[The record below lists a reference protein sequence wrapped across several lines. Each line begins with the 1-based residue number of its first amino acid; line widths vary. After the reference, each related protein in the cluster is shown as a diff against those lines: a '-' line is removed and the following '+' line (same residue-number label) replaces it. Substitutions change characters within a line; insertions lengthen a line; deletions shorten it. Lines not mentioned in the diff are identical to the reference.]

1 MYPLKFEPILKQT
14 LWGGDK
20 IIPFKHLNDT
30 LANVGESWE
39 VSAVEGSESIVANG
53 ADKGLT
59 LPDMVRKYKEDLV
72 GEANYARFGNKF
84 PLLIKLLMPSWTCRF
99 RYTRVTSWLR
109 NVITVLVK
117 MKCGMLLLLTRVP
130 S

>member
-39 VSAVEGSESIVANG
+39 VSAVEG
-53 ADKGLT
+53 
-59 LPDMVRKYKEDLV
+59 
-72 GEANYARFGNKF
+72 
-84 PLLIKLLMPSWTCRF
+84 MPSAASLFHRAGF
-99 RYTRVTSWLR
+99 
-109 NVITVLVK
+109 
-117 MKCGMLLLLTRVP
+117 CGGKHAARGI
-130 S
+130 

>member
-1 MYPLKFEPILKQT
+1 MEYKLNIFLVCLSPRNLKKIHQSLTESSNKNNECILIKFEPILKQT

-53 ADKGLT
+53 AD
-59 LPDMVRKYKEDLV
+59 
-72 GEANYARFGNKF
+72 
-84 PLLIKLLMPSWTCRF
+84 
-99 RYTRVTSWLR
+99 
-109 NVITVLVK
+109 
-117 MKCGMLLLLTRVP
+117 
-130 S
+130 

>member
-39 VSAVEGSESIVANG
+39 VSAVEGSESIV
-53 ADKGLT
+53 D
-59 LPDMVRKYKEDLV
+59 RK
-72 GEANYARFGNKF
+72 
-84 PLLIKLLMPSWTCRF
+84 S
-99 RYTRVTSWLR
+99 TRLNSSHGR
-109 NVITVLVK
+109 
-117 MKCGMLLLLTRVP
+117 
-130 S
+130 

>member
-39 VSAVEGSESIVANG
+39 VSAVEGSESIV
-53 ADKGLT
+53 
-59 LPDMVRKYKEDLV
+59 PMVQTKD
-72 GEANYARFGNKF
+72 
-84 PLLIKLLMPSWTCRF
+84 
-99 RYTRVTSWLR
+99 
-109 NVITVLVK
+109 
-117 MKCGMLLLLTRVP
+117 
-130 S
+130 

>member
-39 VSAVEGSESIVANG
+39 VSAVEGSESIVAMCRQRID
-53 ADKGLT
+53 A
-59 LPDMVRKYKEDLV
+59 V
-72 GEANYARFGNKF
+72 GYGQK
-84 PLLIKLLMPSWTCRF
+84 I
-99 RYTRVTSWLR
+99 
-109 NVITVLVK
+109 
-117 MKCGMLLLLTRVP
+117 
-130 S
+130 

>member
-72 GEANYARFGNKF
+72 GEANYASCFLQTF
-84 PLLIKLLMPSWTCRF
+84 AP
-99 RYTRVTSWLR
+99 
-109 NVITVLVK
+109 TVLV
-117 MKCGMLLLLTRVP
+117 GIEFHFIQAFVLGYRFDAP
-130 S
+130 